1 MSCKQS
7 LTSSWTAP
15 IWMLGRLWET
25 GASRVSL
32 QALLAWHSALSL
44 GRCPRL
50 PSANPASLKQTPTP
64 ASMNWT
70 LLLLLLLLLLFFRFS
85 FLQLCR
91 IILASVLLSSI
102 IHSPSLFLFFTFH
115 LFPVL
120 FCDSLSCFV
129 RLYSDLWGSAL
140 VVCSDLSCPAVA
152 RRLGF
157 NWSCNN

>member
-15 IWMLGRLWET
+15 ILMLGRLWET

-32 QALLAWHSALSL
+32 QALLAWHAALSL

-70 LLLLLLLLLLFFRFS
+70 LLLLLLFRFS
-85 FLQLCR
+85 LLQLCR
-91 IILASVLLSSI
+91 FILASVLLSSI
-102 IHSPSLFLFFTFH
+102 IHSPSFFLFFTFY
-115 LFPVL
+115 LLPVL

-129 RLYSDLWGSAL
+129 RLFSDLWGPAL
-140 VVCSDLSCPAVA
+140 AVCSDLSCPAVA
-152 RRLGF
+152 RRRGF
-157 NWSCNN
+157 NWTCNN